1 MEEKN
6 TKQQLTKVPLIDKIA
21 YGFGGLFKTGLGA
34 YVANLYWMFF
44 LTDVAGVPTILAA
57 TAKTAITA
65 IKLIEMSLTGVL
77 IDSTNFKSGRYRTWI
92 LIGDIILFVSC
103 GLLFLKYN
111 YSSPVSYVILL
122 LVIYAINIFG
132 YNVSWTST
140 RALVGLMATNTEDS
154 VGLTAAATVGSH
166 AAGIVYG
173 VVVTF
178 ALNLF
183 KNSGNSYMYAS
194 YLIGIIYIVGTVVM
208 RYLATKYETGKNVQ
222 YKAAKKDKVPFRDM
236 LVVLKGSGKWLFISS
251 AIMNIAA
258 GMQGVLLVYYT
269 RYVLNNPRMLEI
281 GVTVRSISAVVAA
294 LISPKLCAKFSK
306 KGVFIFSMF
315 SGALTYIAYY
325 FIGSNGYLYLLVVV
339 LYQLC
344 ATPVAT
350 AMVSMANDVAD
361 QKEMEGY
368 KSAKAFSQSMIG
380 VTIRVGSLVSTAAA
394 SFGLAA
400 IGYTAGT
407 TPSADILKA
416 IVLMMSV
423 VPAAAY
429 ALSGLLIMLYKVD
442 ENKIDEYRQAKLAAK
457 AKESEEK

>member
-1 MEEKN
+1 MEEKE
-6 TKQQLTKVPLIDKIA
+6 KAVQVSKVPLIDKIA

-34 YVANLYWMFF
+34 YIATYYWMYF
-44 LTDVAGVPTILAA
+44 LTDIAGVPTLLAA

-92 LIGDIILFVSC
+92 LIGDIALFITS
-103 GLLFLKYN
+103 GLLFLRYT
-111 YSSPVSYVILL
+111 YSKPLTYVIVL
-122 LVIYAINIFG
+122 LVIYAVNIFG

-154 VGLTAAATVGSH
+154 VGLAAAATVGSH

-173 VVVTF
+173 VILAF
-178 ALNLF
+178 ALGTFEGSYNQ
-183 KNSGNSYMYAS
+183 YMYAA
-194 YLIGIIYIVGTVVM
+194 YLMGLIYIIGTIVM
-208 RYLATKYETGKNVQ
+208 RRLATKYELKGDVQ
-222 YKAAKKDKVPFRDM
+222 YKAAKKDNVPLKDM
-236 LVVLKGSGKWLFISS
+236 LVVLQGSGKWLFISS
-251 AIMNIAA
+251 AIMNIAS
-258 GMQGVLLVYYT
+258 GIQGVLLVYYT

-281 GVTVRSISAVVAA
+281 GVTASSISAVIAA
-294 LISPKLCAKFSK
+294 MISPKLCARFSK
-306 KGVFIFSMF
+306 KGVFIFAMF
-315 SGALTYIAYY
+315 SGALTYLAYY
-325 FIGSNGYLYLLVVV
+325 FIGSNGYLYILVRVI
-339 LYQLC
+339 YQLC

-380 VTIRVGSLVSTAAA
+380 VTIRVGSLISTAAA

-400 IGYTAGT
+400 IGYTAGVELT
-407 TPSADILKA
+407 QTILKA

-423 VPAAAY
+423 VPAVSY
-429 ALSGLLIMLYKVD
+429 AISGLLIMLYRVD
-442 ENKIDEYRQAKLAAK
+442 EKKIDEYRQAKLAAQNRE
-457 AKESEEK
+457 AE